1 MREHKFS
8 PNIIFKTFLGY
19 AAEPD
24 LLDSDID
31 DDLHQGDGD
40 TIDIGNATNLGPP
53 IKIKFI
59 IFLGRREDDIN
70 TEENNFITESS
81 SEVTVNR
88 IISADRPQTPEF
100 CLTGTQ
106 ITQETG
112 ESLDPFFTPFALF

>member
-40 TIDIGNATNLGPP
+40 TIDIGNATNL
-53 IKIKFI
+53 
-59 IFLGRREDDIN
+59 
-70 TEENNFITESS
+70 
-81 SEVTVNR
+81 
-88 IISADRPQTPEF
+88 
-100 CLTGTQ
+100 
-106 ITQETG
+106 
-112 ESLDPFFTPFALF
+112 DPL